1 LRDPGAFIPARF
13 ATVERPTRSE
23 GVVTVLML
31 RGFRAVYAAL
41 FLAGSAVLPA
51 GCSHEK
57 SIAEGGP
64 ARIGMV
70 TDTGGLGDRSFN
82 DSAYRGLTEA
92 KEKLH
97 AEIAVLQS
105 RSASDYQP
113 NLTVLANKEYDLIF
127 AIGFL
132 MAKDVDEVAARFPVR
147 HFAIIDAVV
156 DQPNVASVTFKE
168 EDGSFLAGAAAAM
181 ASKTRHVAF
190 LGGIDI
196 PLLRKFEAGYA
207 AGAREID
214 PDIKVDVKY
223 VGSFDDAAAGKELA
237 GVLFD
242 GGADVVF
249 VAAGKAGIG
258 AIDQVKTRS
267 NDFIIG
273 VDSDQDALAPGKV
286 LTSMIKRV
294 DVGVLRLSEE
304 TVAQKLPSGHL
315 VLGLKE
321 NGVGL
326 TSFAY
331 TKNVMTPDRVA
342 RIAKIRAAIIAGTI
356 KPPATREELALFKPV
371 PLTP

>member
-1 LRDPGAFIPARF
+1 
-13 ATVERPTRSE
+13 
-23 GVVTVLML
+23 ML
-31 RGFRAVYAAL
+31 HGFRAGSAAL
-41 FLAGSAVLPA
+41 FLAASIALLA
-51 GCSHEK
+51 GCSHAK
-57 SIAEGGP
+57 SIAEGGQ

-82 DSAYRGLTEA
+82 DSAAAGLAAA
-92 KEKLH
+92 KASLH
-97 AEIAVLQS
+97 AETAILQS

-132 MAKDVDEVAARFPVR
+132 MAKDVNEVASRFPLR

-168 EDGSFLAGAAAAM
+168 EDGSFLAGAAAAL
-181 ASKTRHVAF
+181 ASKKHHVAF

-196 PLLRKFEAGYA
+196 PIINKFEAGYI

-214 PDIKVDVKY
+214 PSIKVDVKY
-223 VGSFDDAAAGKELA
+223 VGSFDDAAAGKELS

-242 GGADVVF
+242 QGADVVF

-258 AIDQVKTRS
+258 AVDQVKSRTG
-267 NDFIIG
+267 DYMIG

-294 DVGVLRLSEE
+294 NVGVFRLAQEA
-304 TVAQKLPSGHL
+304 VAQKLPSGHL

-321 NGVGL
+321 DGVAL
-326 TSFAY
+326 SPFTY
-331 TKNVMTPDRVA
+331 TKSVMTPDRIA
-342 RIAKIRAAIIAGTI
+342 RIAKLRAAIIAGTI
-356 KPPATREELALFKPV
+356 KPPATREALAAFKPV
-371 PLTP
+371 PLGQ